1 MLAVLSPTRVDAVK
15 SVPSVNES
23 KALRGFNYS
32 TWAGIFVKKDTAEP
46 VVQAVHNA
54 IVHALADPSV
64 RASLDAA
71 NLPASRPVSL
81 AESQKAY
88 QQSIE
93 QYRGIARA
101 IGLQPQ

>member
-1 MLAVLSPTRVDAVK
+1 M
-15 SVPSVNES
+15 
-23 KALRGFNYS
+23 
-32 TWAGIFVKKDTAEP
+32 KKDTAEP

-54 IVHALADPSV
+54 IVHTLADPSV
-64 RASLDAA
+64 RASLDTA
-71 NLPASRPVSL
+71 NLPASKPVSL